1 MSAAQTRGKGPVKIL
16 TADDHPLLREALARL
31 IADIGTPVEV
41 LEADSLRA
49 AEDLLAANRDLG
61 LVILDVMLPDATG
74 IEAAERVL
82 SAYPHVP
89 VLVVSARDDLATA
102 RAVLDTGAR
111 GFISKRSPT
120 RVLAEAIRL
129 VLVGGTYVPPEALS
143 RPAQAEPA
151 PARDAGSPST
161 DPDSPGSAARTA
173 LGLTPRQF
181 DVLAL
186 LVQGAPNKL
195 ICRTLQLAEGTV
207 KAHIAAIYRALN
219 VVNRAQ
225 AVYAASRLGV
235 LVPNAGPWPA
245 YGRTREARDSSSRT
259 IERSQPSGEPP
270 RPARTAP
277 ATSIASWLT
286 VLGRPAAFEGA

>member
-1 MSAAQTRGKGPVKIL
+1 MSAAQTSGKGPVKIL

-31 IADIGTPVEV
+31 IADIGTSVEI
-41 LEADSLRA
+41 LEADSLRG
-49 AEDLLAANRDLG
+49 AEDLLAANRDLA
-61 LVILDVMLPDATG
+61 LVILDVLLPDATG
-74 IEAAERVL
+74 IEAVERVL
-82 SAYPHVP
+82 SACPDVP
-89 VLVVSARDDLATA
+89 LLVVSAKDDPATA

-129 VLVGGTYVPPEALS
+129 VLVGGTYVPPEALHGAP
-143 RPAQAEPA
+143 PAE
-151 PARDAGSPST
+151 RDAAST
-161 DPDSPGSAARTA
+161 AADPDAPTSAARAA
-173 LGLTPRQF
+173 LGLTARQF

-207 KAHIAAIYRALN
+207 KAHIAAIYRALK
-219 VVNRAQ
+219 VANRTQ
-225 AVYAASRLGV
+225 AANAATRLGIAV
-235 LVPNAGPWPA
+235 RDTGSWPA
-245 YGRTREARDSSSRT
+245 YGRPRDARDSSSRT
-259 IERSQPSGEPP
+259 ISRPQPSRELS

-277 ATSIASWLT
+277 AASIASLLS

>member
-31 IADIGTPVEV
+31 IADIGTSVEV
-41 LEADSLRA
+41 LEADSLQA
-49 AEDLLAANRDLG
+49 AQDLLAANRDWA

-74 IEAAERVL
+74 IEAVERVL
-82 SAYPHVP
+82 SAYPDVP
-89 VLVVSARDDLATA
+89 LLVVSAKDDPATA

-129 VLVGGTYVPPEALS
+129 VLVGGTYVPPQALQAAP
-143 RPAQAEPA
+143 PAE
-151 PARDAGSPST
+151 RDA
-161 DPDSPGSAARTA
+161 DSPPVDPGAPTSAARAA
-173 LGLTPRQF
+173 LGLTARQF

-186 LVQGAPNKL
+186 LVQGTPSKL
-195 ICRTLQLAEGTV
+195 ICRTLHLAEGTV
-207 KAHIAAIYRALN
+207 KAHLAAIYRSLN
-219 VVNRAQ
+219 VANRTQ
-225 AVYAASRLGV
+225 AVHVASRLGV
-235 LVPNAGPWPA
+235 ALPNARPWPTYA
-245 YGRTREARDSSSRT
+245 PTRDPRSPPSGT
-259 IERSQPSGEPP
+259 INRSLPSGEPA

-277 ATSIASWLT
+277 ASGIASLLT